1 MKKTLLIVDDE
12 PTIQLILKRYF
23 EDDYRVVAKPNG
35 LEAMRWLEDG
45 NTADAIVADYEMPI
59 MNGPD
64 FIRQLRY
71 SGLHRNVPLIM
82 LSGKE
87 DSSSKI
93 LCLRQGADD
102 YMVKPFNP
110 EELELRLQNMLRK
123 TSHPTQ

>member
-23 EDDYRVVAKPNG
+23 KDDYRVVAQPNG
-35 LEAMRWLEDG
+35 LEAMRWLESG

-87 DSSSKI
+87 ESSSKI

-110 EELELRLQNMLRK
+110 EELDLRLKNMLRK
-123 TSHPTQ
+123 MGPPVQ